1 MLLITL
7 ANVFI
12 IQIQIRLLC
21 DGHAGMS
28 QESAQSVDVHAIH
41 QTSLG
46 EVIPQTMGREL
57 VIQTAADQIL
67 LEIAFKI
74 ADLDVAATLPNGEQ
88 VVAIDITILVLQ
100 PPPQDGFCLLREE
113 HRPILSA
120 LGDFCPKV
128 DPSSG
133 QFQIFNQEAAAFTQ
147 PHSAVQH
154 QHNHYIISVFRVV
167 GSIHAGQQPPQFVIR
182 EVLFCLAIHTQ
193 LANLL
198 HGVSFDEIVPIQPVE
213 EHTKIADVVV
223 DGGCGNRFAEV
234 TAAVWMVCFLLAF
247 HSVEGVFSSLLEIT
261 NVVTDDRLCNFINSS
276 NAQLFQAPTL
286 EQSQRL
292 LITLHGFRAQLG
304 ATAINHKFIDL
315 PIKIQTNHDK
325 TPLIFIGLKYPIDQ
339 ECS

>member
-1 MLLITL
+1 MLLITF
-7 ANVFI
+7 ANVFVV
-12 IQIQIRLLC
+12 QIQIRLLC
-21 DGHAGMS
+21 NGHAGMS

-74 ADLDVAATLPNGEQ
+74 ADLDVAATLPNGKQ

-133 QFQIFNQEAAAFTQ
+133 QFQILHQEAAAFTQ
-147 PHSAVQH
+147 SHSAVQH

-167 GSIHAGQQPPQFVIR
+167 GSIHAGQQPPHFVIR

-198 HGVSFDEIVPIQPVE
+198 HGVSLDEIVPIQPVE
-213 EHTKIADVVV
+213 EHTKIVDVII
-223 DGGCGNRFAEV
+223 DGGRSNRFAEV

-247 HSVEGVFSSLLEIT
+247 HRIEGVFSSLLE
-261 NVVTDDRLCNFINSS
+261 VTDIVPD
-276 NAQLFQAPTL
+276 
-286 EQSQRL
+286 
-292 LITLHGFRAQLG
+292 
-304 ATAINHKFIDL
+304 D
-315 PIKIQTNHDK
+315 
-325 TPLIFIGLKYPIDQ
+325 
-339 ECS
+339 

>member
-12 IQIQIRLLC
+12 VQIQIRLLC
-21 DGHAGMS
+21 NGHAGMS

-74 ADLDVAATLPNGEQ
+74 ADLDVAATLPNREQ

-133 QFQIFNQEAAAFTQ
+133 QFQIFHQEAAAFTQ

-154 QHNHYIISVFRVV
+154 QHYHDIISVFRVV
-167 GSIHAGQQPPQFVIR
+167 GSIHAGQQPPQFIIR
-182 EVLFCLAIHTQ
+182 EVLFCSAIHTQ

-198 HGVSFDEIVPIQPVE
+198 HGVSFDEVVPIQPVE
-213 EHTKIADVVV
+213 EHTKIADVIV
-223 DGGCGNRFAEV
+223 DGGCGNGLAEV

-247 HSVEGVFSSLLEIT
+247 HCIEGVFSSLLEVT
-261 NVVTDDRLCNFINSS
+261 DVVTDDRLCNFINSFDV
-276 NAQLFQAPTL
+276 QLFQAPTL
-286 EQSQRL
+286 EQPQRL
-292 LITLHGFRAQLG
+292 LVTLHGFWAQLG

-315 PIKIQTNHDK
+315 PIKIQTNHAK